1 MFTSI
6 EQFLDE
12 IEKLKQKYNE
22 NGPVFSGKTEIFS
35 EISQSLVSKAAD
47 FLTMSSKKESDIT
60 LRKLKERVEEL
71 ERDKTEKKLEW
82 ANDKRILE

>member
-1 MFTSI
+1 
-6 EQFLDE
+6 
-12 IEKLKQKYNE
+12 
-22 NGPVFSGKTEIFS
+22 
-35 EISQSLVSKAAD
+35 
-47 FLTMSSKKESDIT
+47 MSSKKESDIT